1 MTVPD
6 QTMTLRQI
14 MDRYASG
21 LPVGGI
27 KEALWDEDPE
37 NSLGINPRVLD
48 LVDLQE
54 LKEMNKEDIKELSRK
69 EQKALKAQQELL
81 EVAEKSTNPSS

>member
-1 MTVPD
+1 MKKVINMLNYEQPRGKVFTQPSMTVPD

-37 NSLGINPRVLD
+37 NSLGINPKSLD

-54 LKEMNKEDIKELSRK
+54 LK
-69 EQKALKAQQELL
+69 
-81 EVAEKSTNPSS
+81 